1 MNKMQE
7 IRIEKIS
14 LSIGVGQGGDT
25 LDKAVT
31 LLESLSGRKA
41 IQTVTQKRIP
51 IWNVRPGLAV
61 GCLVTLRKDKVS
73 MLKDLLAAIKMR
85 LKKSQFS
92 GRTMTFGVPEYIEI
106 PGARYNP
113 EIGIIGLQVSVT
125 LERPGYSITKRSV
138 KKSKVGNKSKI
149 TTEETIKF
157 MKEKYNVEVEE

>member
-14 LSIGVGQGGDT
+14 LSIGVGQAGDT

-51 IWNVRPGLAV
+51 TWNVRPGLAV
-61 GCLVTLRKDKVS
+61 GCLVTLRKEKIS
-73 MLKDLLAAIKMR
+73 MLKDLLAAIKNK

-92 GRTMTFGVPEYIEI
+92 GRTITFGIPEYIEI
-106 PGARYNP
+106 PGAKYNP
-113 EIGIIGLQVSVT
+113 EIGIIGLQASVT
-125 LERPGYSITKRSV
+125 LERPGYSITKRSLR
-138 KKSKVGNKSKI
+138 KAKVGNMSRI
-149 TTEETIKF
+149 TTEETINF
-157 MKEKYNVEVEE
+157 MKKKYNIEVEE

>member
-51 IWNVRPGLAV
+51 TWNVRPGLAV
-61 GCLVTLRKDKVS
+61 GCLVTLRKEKVN

>member
-14 LSIGVGQGGDT
+14 LSIGVGQAGDT

-51 IWNVRPGLAV
+51 TWNVRPGLAV
-61 GCLVTLRKDKVS
+61 GCLVTLRKDKVG
-73 MLKDLLAAIKMR
+73 MLKDLLASIKNR

-92 GRTMTFGVPEYIEI
+92 GRTITFGVPEYIEI

-125 LERPGYSITKRSV
+125 LERPGYTITKRSV

-149 TTEETIKF
+149 TTEETINF
-157 MKEKYNVEVEE
+157 MKEKYNVEVGE

>member
-51 IWNVRPGLAV
+51 TWNVRPGLAV

>member
-1 MNKMQE
+1 M
-7 IRIEKIS
+7 
-14 LSIGVGQGGDT
+14 SIGVGQGGDT

-51 IWNVRPGLAV
+51 TWNVRPGLAV